1 MCPCNP
7 CNIALNLDNLSLSLY
22 IACFLVVLTSLWLV
36 HLVLKFQW
44 SCVVLMWQVLLIQL
58 QWPLTVS
65 FWFYVY
71 TNIKGLAK
79 RACWQLLITTVGGCP
94 TQLAA
99 SFWHQSLIWPFL
111 ALEHVPNSVRLW
123 KAAVELEEPEDARI
137 MLSRA
142 VECCPTS
149 VEVSLPGSAHHSVV
163 EGFSRVQCLR
173 LQCVCCLLKLLFLAL
188 EGIMKPRMVFYCSC

>member
-22 IACFLVVLTSLWLV
+22 IACFLV
-36 HLVLKFQW
+36 HLILRFQW
-44 SCVVLMWQVLLIQL
+44 SCIVSMWQVLLIQL
-58 QWPLTVS
+58 QWPSTVS
-65 FWFYVY
+65 SFWLYVY
-71 TNIKGLAK
+71 INIKGLTK
-79 RACWQLLITTVGGCP
+79 RTCLQLLIITVGGGL

-99 SFWHQSLIWPFL
+99 SSWHQSLIWPFL

-149 VEVSLPGSAHHSVV
+149 VEVSLPGLSEA
-163 EGFSRVQCLR
+163 QCLR
-173 LQCVCCLLKLLFLAL
+173 LLAICMLLT
-188 EGIMKPRMVFYCSC
+188 